1 MSCCLF
7 RCKCANLK
15 CAAKFFLGC
24 FSHLQSL
31 VSLNQSQVWFPLCE
45 HSNYTWVWTKTITQ
59 RLCRGGGSGPV
70 PSSRAVCLWCEF
82 DLSQL
87 PGIRWKFKLNA
98 YRTQVCFTFWDAP
111 DYYRCAEYTNHQY
124 GLATNHKINV
134 NFLCI
139 YSVTDKQKKLNQS
152 YNLTNAST
160 SWVRPT

>member
-1 MSCCLF
+1 MQMCKPKMCCQVL
-7 RCKCANLK
+7 
-15 CAAKFFLGC
+15 LGV

-87 PGIRWKFKLNA
+87 PGVCWKFKLNA

-111 DYYRCAEYTNHQY
+111 EYYRCAEYTNRQY
-124 GLATNHKINV
+124 GPATNHKINV
-134 NFLCI
+134 NSPCI
-139 YSVTDKQKKLNQS
+139 YSVIHKQKKLNQS
-152 YNLTNAST
+152 YNFTNAST